1 MTQRIMAL
9 DDDPNILRLIKKVLE
24 PAFEVTTFDTPHEV
38 LAALHKGFKPDLIL
52 CDITMPDMTGF
63 ELHEAVRDLVPLRSV
78 PFVYLTALTERE
90 YQRKGMLLGADD
102 YLTKP
107 FRPKELIEAVETRL
121 ERAHTLQE
129 TVVGDV
135 VVHSLGG
142 FGVLLDGRPLHWE
155 AAKVSEAFLYLASQE
170 KVSTQRFRADLW
182 REPVGDNNLY
192 VLYTR
197 LRKVIEPFAVFTVK
211 RGELSL
217 EVKGAFTWDV
227 PTFEK
232 SAQKAIREQSYVQLE
247 HAVGLYGGVF
257 LPGMDSPWA
266 ESERSRLEVLY
277 MTLLELSPT
286 LAPTPALVRAAE
298 QRLANFNR

>member
-1 MTQRIMAL
+1 MGGHILAL
-9 DDDPNILRLIKKVLE
+9 DDDANILRLIKKSLE
-24 PAFEVTTFDTPHEV
+24 PTYNVTTFATPHEA
-38 LAALHKGFKPDLIL
+38 LTALHGGLKPDLIL
-52 CDITMPDMTGF
+52 CDINMPDMSGF
-63 ELHEAVRDLVPLRSV
+63 EMHEAVRDLVPLRSV

-107 FRPKELIEAVETRL
+107 FRPNELIDVVESRL

-135 VVHSLGG
+135 VIHSLGG
-142 FGVLLDGRPLHWE
+142 FGVLLNGRPLHWE
-155 AAKVSEAFLYLASQE
+155 AAKVAEAFLYLVA
-170 KVSTQRFRADLW
+170 KGDVTTQRFRADLW
-182 REPVGDNNLY
+182 REAISDNSLY

-197 LRKVIEPFAVFTVK
+197 LRKAIEPFAVFTAK

-217 EVKGAFTWDV
+217 TLKGAFTWDV

-232 SAQKAIREQSYVQLE
+232 NAQKALQEQSYVQLE

-266 ESERSRLEVLY
+266 EGERSRLEGLY
-277 MTLLELSPT
+277 FSLLELSPS
-286 LAPTPALVRAAE
+286 LAPTPALVRAAQ
-298 QRLANFNR
+298 QRLENLNR